1 MGNIVAIVGRPN
13 VGKSTLFN
21 RLTESRKAIVHET
34 SGVTRDRHYGTS
46 EWNGKLFHVID
57 TGGFLS
63 NSADIFE
70 EEIKKQVLIAI
81 EEADII
87 LLLVDVETGI
97 TSPDEALARILRRS
111 DKKVML
117 VVNKVDQH
125 NRQYEANEFY
135 KLGLGDIYP
144 ISSINGSGTG
154 ELLDELVKFLPDEI
168 SEEEIILPR
177 FAIVGRPNV
186 GKSSLLNALM
196 GEERNIVT
204 PISGTTRDTVYTRYN
219 KYKHDF
225 YLVDTAGLRKK
236 GKVNENL
243 EFYSVMRAITA
254 IENSDICLLLI
265 DAELGFEGQDQNI
278 LHLIQRNRKGI
289 VLLVN
294 KWDLVEKGTNTAKIF
309 EEKIRQKIA
318 PFQDIPIVFT
328 SATSKIRLQKI
339 LDTAVEVHTNRT
351 QRIPTSKLNQVVL
364 EAVAA
369 HHPPSHRGQEVKIK
383 YATQLPTLA
392 PSFAMFCNYPQ
403 HIKDPYKRY
412 LENKL
417 RENFKLS
424 GVPIQ
429 IFFRKK

>member
-21 RLTESRKAIVHET
+21 RLTESRKAIVDET
-34 SGVTRDRHYGTS
+34 SGVTRDRHYGKG
-46 EWNGKLFHVID
+46 EWNGKQFHVID
-57 TGGFLS
+57 TGGYLS
-63 NSADIFE
+63 NSDDIFE
-70 EEIKKQVLIAI
+70 GEIKKQVLIAI
-81 EEADII
+81 EESEII
-87 LLLVDVETGI
+87 LFLVDVDTGI
-97 TSPDEALARILRRS
+97 TSPDEALVKILRRS

-117 VVNKVDQH
+117 VVNKVDQYD
-125 NRQYEANEFY
+125 RIYDANVFY
-135 KLGLGDIYP
+135 KLGLGDIHA

-154 ELLDELVKFLPDEI
+154 ELLDEMVKFLPDETN
-168 SEEEIILPR
+168 EEEIELPR

-186 GKSSLLNALM
+186 GKSSLVNALL
-196 GEERNIVT
+196 GEDRNIVT
-204 PISGTTRDTVYTRYN
+204 PVSGTTRDSVYTRYN
-219 KYKHDF
+219 KYKNDF

-254 IENSDICLLLI
+254 IENSDVCLLLI

-294 KWDLVEKGTNTAKIF
+294 KWDLIEKDSNTAKDF
-309 EEKIRQKIA
+309 EGKIRQKIA

-328 SATSKIRLQKI
+328 SATNKIRLQKI
-339 LDTAVEVHTNRT
+339 LDTAVEVHKNRK
-351 QRIPTSKLNQVVL
+351 QKIPTSKLNEIVL
-364 EAVAA
+364 KAVAT
-369 HHPPSHRGQEVKIK
+369 HHPPAHRGMEIKIK

-392 PSFAMFCNYPQ
+392 PSFAMFCNHPQ
-403 HIKDPYKRY
+403 YIKDPYKRY

-417 RENFKLS
+417 RENFNLS

>member
-21 RLTESRKAIVHET
+21 RFTESRKAIVHET

-57 TGGFLS
+57 TGGYLS
-63 NSADIFE
+63 SSEDIFE

-81 EEADII
+81 EEAEII
-87 LLLVDVETGI
+87 LFLVDVETGI

-125 NRQYEANEFY
+125 DRQYEANTFY

-168 SEEEIILPR
+168 HEEEIVLPR
-177 FAIVGRPNV
+177 FAIIGRPNV

-254 IENSDICLLLI
+254 IENSDVCLLLI

-278 LHLIQRNRKGI
+278 LHLIQRNRKG
-289 VLLVN
+289 VLILVN
-294 KWDLVEKGTNTAKIF
+294 KWDLVEKDTNTAKIF
-309 EEKIRQKIA
+309 EESIRQKIA
-318 PFQDIPIVFT
+318 PFQDIPIIFT
-328 SATSKIRLQKI
+328 SALTKLRLQKI
-339 LDTAVEVHTNRT
+339 LDTAVEVHENRK
-351 QRIPTSKLNQVVL
+351 QRIPTSKLNQIVL
-364 EAVAA
+364 KAVAA
-369 HHPPSHRGQEVKIK
+369 HHPPSYRGQEVKIK

-392 PSFAMFCNYPQ
+392 PSFAMFSNHPQ

-417 RENFKLS
+417 RENFNFS

>member
-21 RLTESRKAIVHET
+21 RLTESRKAIVDET
-34 SGVTRDRHYGTS
+34 SGVTRDRHYGQG
-46 EWNGKLFHVID
+46 EWNGKQFNVID
-57 TGGFLS
+57 TGGYLS
-63 NSADIFE
+63 NSDDIFE
-70 EEIKKQVLIAI
+70 GEIKKQVLIAI
-81 EEADII
+81 EESEII
-87 LLLVDVETGI
+87 LFLVDVDTGI
-97 TSPDEALARILRRS
+97 TSPDEALVKILRRS

-117 VVNKVDQH
+117 VVNKVDH
-125 NRQYEANEFY
+125 SDHLYDTNVFY
-135 KLGLGDIYP
+135 KLGLGDIYA

-154 ELLDELVKFLPDEI
+154 ELLDELVKFLPNETKV
-168 SEEEIILPR
+168 EETELPR

-186 GKSSLLNALM
+186 GKSSLVNALL
-196 GEERNIVT
+196 GEDRNIVT

-219 KYKHDF
+219 KYKNDF

-254 IENSDICLLLI
+254 IENSDVCLLLI

-278 LHLIQRNRKGI
+278 LYLIQKNRKGI
-289 VLLVN
+289 VLVVN
-294 KWDLVEKGTNTAKIF
+294 KWDLIEKDSNTSKEFEKKI
-309 EEKIRQKIA
+309 KQKIA

-328 SATSKIRLQKI
+328 SALNKVRLQKI
-339 LDTAVEVHTNRT
+339 LDMAVEVHENRK
-351 QRIPTSKLNQVVL
+351 QKIPTSKLNDIIL
-364 EAVAA
+364 KAFAA
-369 HHPPSHRGQEVKIK
+369 HHPPSHRGMEIKIK

-392 PSFAMFCNYPQ
+392 PSFAMFCNHPQ
-403 HIKDPYKRY
+403 YIKDPYRRY

-417 RENFKLS
+417 RESFNFS

>member
-1 MGNIVAIVGRPN
+1 MGNIIAIVGRPN

-57 TGGFLS
+57 TGGYLS
-63 NSADIFE
+63 SSEDIFE

-81 EEADII
+81 EESEII
-87 LLLVDVETGI
+87 LFLVDVETGI
-97 TSPDEALARILRRS
+97 TSPDEALAKILRRT

-125 NRQYEANEFY
+125 DRQYEANTFY

-168 SEEEIILPR
+168 NEEEIVLPR

-186 GKSSLLNALM
+186 GKSSLVNALL

-204 PISGTTRDTVYTRYN
+204 PVSGTTRDSVYTRYN

-254 IENSDICLLLI
+254 IENSDVCLLLI

-294 KWDLVEKGTNTAKIF
+294 KWDLVEKDTNTAKIF

-328 SATSKIRLQKI
+328 SALNKIRLQKI
-339 LDTAVEVHTNRT
+339 LDTAVEVHTNRI

-392 PSFAMFCNYPQ
+392 PSFAMFCNFPQ

-412 LENKL
+412 LENRL
-417 RENFKLS
+417 REKFNFS

>member
-1 MGNIVAIVGRPN
+1 MGNIIAIVGRPN

-57 TGGFLS
+57 TGGYLS
-63 NSADIFE
+63 SSEDIFE

-81 EEADII
+81 KESEII
-87 LLLVDVETGI
+87 LFLVDVETGI
-97 TSPDEALARILRRS
+97 TSPDEALAKILRRT

-125 NRQYEANEFY
+125 DRQYEANTFY

-154 ELLDELVKFLPDEI
+154 ELLDELATFLPDEI
-168 SEEEIILPR
+168 HEEEIVLPR

-186 GKSSLLNALM
+186 GKSSLVNALL

-254 IENSDICLLLI
+254 IENSDVCLLLI

-294 KWDLVEKGTNTAKIF
+294 KWDLVEKDTNTAKIF

-328 SATSKIRLQKI
+328 SALSKIRLQKI
-339 LDTAVEVHTNRT
+339 LDTAVEVYTNRI
-351 QRIPTSKLNQVVL
+351 QRIPTSKLNQIVL

-412 LENKL
+412 LENRL

>member
-1 MGNIVAIVGRPN
+1 MGNIIAIVGRPN

-57 TGGFLS
+57 TGGYLS
-63 NSADIFE
+63 SSEDIFE

-81 EEADII
+81 EESEII
-87 LLLVDVETGI
+87 LFLVDVETGI
-97 TSPDEALARILRRS
+97 TSPDEALAKILRRT

-125 NRQYEANEFY
+125 DRQYEANTFY

-154 ELLDELVKFLPDEI
+154 ELLDELVTFLPDEI
-168 SEEEIILPR
+168 HEEEIVLPR

-186 GKSSLLNALM
+186 GKSSLINALL

-254 IENSDICLLLI
+254 IENSDVCLLLI

-294 KWDLVEKGTNTAKIF
+294 KWDLVEKDTNTAKIF

-328 SATSKIRLQKI
+328 SALSKIRLQKI
-339 LDTAVEVHTNRT
+339 LDTAVEVYTNRI
-351 QRIPTSKLNQVVL
+351 QRIPTSKLNRIVL

-412 LENKL
+412 LENRL

>member
-63 NSADIFE
+63 NSEDIFE
-70 EEIKKQVLIAI
+70 SEIKKQVLIAI

-97 TSPDEALARILRRS
+97 TSPDEALAKILRRS

-125 NRQYEANEFY
+125 ERQYEANTFY

-154 ELLDELVKFLPDEI
+154 DLLDELVKFLPDELH
-168 SEEEIILPR
+168 EEESVLPR

-254 IENSDICLLLI
+254 IENSDVCLLLI

-278 LHLIQRNRKGI
+278 LHLIQRNRKGV

-294 KWDLVEKGTNTAKIF
+294 KWDLVEKDTNTAKIF

-318 PFQDIPIVFT
+318 PFQDIPIIFT
-328 SATSKIRLQKI
+328 SALNKIRLQKI

-351 QRIPTSKLNQVVL
+351 RKIPTSQLNKVVL

-369 HHPPSHRGQEVKIK
+369 HHPPSYRGQEVKIK

-392 PSFAMFCNYPQ
+392 PSYALFCNYPQ

-412 LENKL
+412 LENRL
-417 RENFKLS
+417 RENFKLT

>member
-21 RLTESRKAIVHET
+21 RLTESRKAIVDET
-34 SGVTRDRHYGTS
+34 SGVTRDRHYGKG
-46 EWNGKLFHVID
+46 EWNGKQFHVID
-57 TGGFLS
+57 TGGYIS
-63 NSADIFE
+63 NSDDIFE

-81 EEADII
+81 EESEII
-87 LLLVDVETGI
+87 LFLVDVDTGI
-97 TSPDEALARILRRS
+97 TSPDEALVKILRKS
-111 DKKVML
+111 DKKIML
-117 VVNKVDQH
+117 VVNKVDH
-125 NRQYEANEFY
+125 YNRIYDANVFY
-135 KLGLGDIYP
+135 KLGIGDIYA

-154 ELLDELVKFLPDEI
+154 ELLDELVKFLPDKI
-168 SEEEIILPR
+168 NEEEIELPR

-186 GKSSLLNALM
+186 GKSSLINALL
-196 GEERNIVT
+196 GEDRNIVT

-219 KYKHDF
+219 KYKNDF

-254 IENSDICLLLI
+254 IENSDVCLLLI

-294 KWDLVEKGTNTAKIF
+294 KWDLIEKDSNTAKDF
-309 EEKIRQKIA
+309 EAKIRQKIA

-328 SATSKIRLQKI
+328 SALNKIRLQKI
-339 LDTAVEVHTNRT
+339 LDTAVEVHKNRK
-351 QRIPTSKLNQVVL
+351 QKIPTSKLNELVL
-364 EAVAA
+364 KAVAA
-369 HHPPSHRGQEVKIK
+369 HHPPAHRGMEIKIK
-383 YATQLPTLA
+383 YVTQLPTLA
-392 PSFAMFCNYPQ
+392 PSFAMFCNHPQ
-403 HIKDPYKRY
+403 YIKDPYKRY
-412 LENKL
+412 LENKI
-417 RENFKLS
+417 RESFNFS

>member
-21 RLTESRKAIVHET
+21 RLTESRKAIVDET

-57 TGGFLS
+57 TGGYLS
-63 NSADIFE
+63 NSDDIFE
-70 EEIKKQVLIAI
+70 SEIKKQVLIAI
-81 EEADII
+81 EESEII
-87 LLLVDVETGI
+87 LFLVDVETGI
-97 TSPDEALARILRRS
+97 TSPDEALARMLRRS

-125 NRQYEANEFY
+125 ERQFDTNVFY
-135 KLGLGDIYP
+135 KLGLGDIHA
-144 ISSINGSGTG
+144 ISSISGSGTG
-154 ELLDELVKFLPDEI
+154 ELLDELATFLPDEVY
-168 SEEEIILPR
+168 EEEIVLPR

-186 GKSSLLNALM
+186 GKSSLVNVLL
-196 GEERNIVT
+196 GEDRNIVT
-204 PISGTTRDTVYTRYN
+204 PISGTTRDTIYTRYN

-236 GKVNENL
+236 GKVKENL

-254 IENSDICLLLI
+254 IENSDVCLLLI

-278 LHLIQRNRKGI
+278 LHLIERNRKGI

-294 KWDLVEKGTNTAKIF
+294 KWDLIKKDSNTSKKI
-309 EEKIRQKIA
+309 EESIRQKIA
-318 PFQDIPIVFT
+318 PFQDIPIIFT
-328 SATSKIRLQKI
+328 SALTKLRLQKI
-339 LDTAVEVHTNRT
+339 LDTAVEVHENRK
-351 QRIPTSKLNQVVL
+351 QKISTSKLNKVIL

-369 HHPPSHRGQEVKIK
+369 HHPPSYRGSEVKIK

-392 PSFAMFCNYPQ
+392 PSFAMFCNHPQ

-417 RENFKLS
+417 RENFNFS